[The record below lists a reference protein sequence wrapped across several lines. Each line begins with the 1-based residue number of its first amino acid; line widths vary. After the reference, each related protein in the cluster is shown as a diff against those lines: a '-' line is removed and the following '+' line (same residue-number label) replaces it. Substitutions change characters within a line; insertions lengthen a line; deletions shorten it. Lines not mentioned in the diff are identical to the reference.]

1 MNLSYLKYAVEVEKT
16 GSITKAAQN
25 FYMNQPHLSKIIREL
40 ERDLGCP
47 IFDRTSR
54 GMVPTRRGEEFLRY
68 AKAILAQE
76 EQIEA
81 LCVKNSERTLEVS
94 LSVPRATYISYA
106 FTDYLKDMRAF
117 PSVSLSYKETNS
129 KDTIRGVS
137 SKAFDLGIIRCQALY
152 EHYYMKMLQDE
163 NLDWK
168 ELWEF
173 SCNVL
178 MSPSHPLA
186 DRDSLT
192 YLDFT
197 DCLEIVQGDI
207 QNPSFTFE
215 AQDASA
221 TGGNS
226 RKIISSYDRGSQFE
240 ILRQIPGSYMWTSPV
255 PYSCLE
261 STGLIQKRCSY
272 PGNVH
277 KDILVYRSGYSFSK
291 DENEFLQCL
300 ARMISRLSER

>member
-40 ERDLGCP
+40 ERDLGCD

-54 GMVPTRRGEEFLRY
+54 GMVPTKKGEEFLRY
-68 AKAILAQE
+68 AKAILVQE

-81 LCVKNSERTLEVS
+81 LCVKNSEKALEVN
-94 LSVPRATYISYA
+94 LCVPRATYISYA
-106 FTDYLKDMRAF
+106 FSDFLKHMDSC
-117 PSVSLSYKETNS
+117 PSVNVHYMETNS
-129 KDTIRGVS
+129 RDTIRGVS
-137 SKAFDLGIIRCQALY
+137 GKTFDVGIIRCQALY
-152 EHYYMKMLQDE
+152 ESYYMKLLQDE
-163 NLDWK
+163 NLEWK
-168 ELWEF
+168 ELWQF

-186 DRDSLT
+186 SRDKLT

-197 DCLEIVQGDI
+197 DYIEIVQGDI

-226 RKIISSYDRGSQFE
+226 KKTVSIYDRGK
-240 ILRQIPGSYMWTSPV
+240 PV
-255 PYSCLE
+255 
-261 STGLIQKRCSY
+261 
-272 PGNVH
+272 
-277 KDILVYRSGYSFSK
+277 
-291 DENEFLQCL
+291 
-300 ARMISRLSER
+300 

>member
-54 GMVPTRRGEEFLRY
+54 GMVPTRRGDEFLRY

-81 LCVKNSERTLEVS
+81 LCVKNSERALEVS

-117 PSVSLSYKETNS
+117 PSVSLSYK
-129 KDTIRGVS
+129 
-137 SKAFDLGIIRCQALY
+137 
-152 EHYYMKMLQDE
+152 
-163 NLDWK
+163 
-168 ELWEF
+168 
-173 SCNVL
+173 
-178 MSPSHPLA
+178 
-186 DRDSLT
+186 
-192 YLDFT
+192 DFT

-226 RKIISSYDRGSQFE
+226 RKTISIYDRGSQFE

>member
-81 LCVKNSERTLEVS
+81 LCVKNSERALEVS

-117 PSVSLSYKETNS
+117 P
-129 KDTIRGVS
+129 
-137 SKAFDLGIIRCQALY
+137 
-152 EHYYMKMLQDE
+152 
-163 NLDWK
+163 
-168 ELWEF
+168 
-173 SCNVL
+173 
-178 MSPSHPLA
+178 
-186 DRDSLT
+186 
-192 YLDFT
+192 
-197 DCLEIVQGDI
+197 
-207 QNPSFTFE
+207 
-215 AQDASA
+215 ASA
-221 TGGNS
+221 IRRPTP
-226 RKIISSYDRGSQFE
+226 R
-240 ILRQIPGSYMWTSPV
+240 IPYAACPPRPLTWGSYAAR
-255 PYSCLE
+255 PY
-261 STGLIQKRCSY
+261 TNI
-272 PGNVH
+272 
-277 KDILVYRSGYSFSK
+277 IT
-291 DENEFLQCL
+291 
-300 ARMISRLSER
+300 

>member
-54 GMVPTRRGEEFLRY
+54 GMKPTKKGEEFLRY
-68 AKAILAQE
+68 ARAILVQE

-81 LCVKNSERTLEVS
+81 LCAKNSQRTMEVN
-94 LSVPRATYISYA
+94 LCVPRATYISYA
-106 FTDYLKDMRAF
+106 FSEFLQHMENC
-117 PSVSLSYKETNS
+117 PSVHAHYMETNS

-137 SKAFDLGIIRCQALY
+137 AKSFDIGIIRCQTLY
-152 EHYYMKMLQDE
+152 EPYYMKMLQDE
-163 NLDWK
+163 NLEWK

-186 DRDSLT
+186 SRDKLT
-192 YLDFT
+192 YLDFA
-197 DCLEIVQGDI
+197 DCIELVQGDI
-207 QNPSFTFE
+207 QNPTFTFE
-215 AQDASA
+215 TQDASP

-226 RKIISSYDRGSQFE
+226 RRTVSIYDRGSQFE
-240 ILRQIPGSYMWTSPV
+240 LLRLLPGSYMWTSPV
-255 PYSCLE
+255 PYHCLT
-261 STGLIQKRCSY
+261 STGLMQKTCSY
-272 PGNVH
+272 PGNIH
-277 KDILVYRSGYSFSK
+277 KDLLIYRNGYRFSK
-291 DENEFLQCL
+291 EEDEFLRCL
-300 ARMISRLSER
+300 ARMISRLSH